1 MSSFRPSERFEQLPV
16 HAIKPRSRR
25 SVFHVRPARF
35 HERTLHQWDRHDPPS
50 GQGGSVRSAKPWW
63 TDHSPAAGRRKRPL
77 VPVNAL
83 RLRQGHR

>member
-50 GQGGSVRSAKPWW
+50 GQGGSV
-63 TDHSPAAGRRKRPL
+63 
-77 VPVNAL
+77 
-83 RLRQGHR
+83 